1 MSLSFRLGAIVALAG
16 ATCLPVT
23 AFAAAP
29 DEIDPATNARP
40 APAVIAPLEYEL
52 GTELVVRD
60 WVLRVSQTYAETI
73 ARAHAEGAEQALAA
87 YADLKAAKSCGQFP
101 EMHVILDAPVHPSD
115 LSVVSDAQV
124 FSASVNIGGK
134 WAKAFVVQGGLPAPK
149 P

>member
-1 MSLSFRLGAIVALAG
+1 MSLSFRLGVIVALAG
-16 ATCLPVT
+16 ASYLPAPV
-23 AFAAAP
+23 FAAAP
-29 DEIDPATNARP
+29 EEIDPAANARA

-60 WVLRVSQTYAETI
+60 WVLCVSQTYAETI

-101 EMHVILDAPVHPSD
+101 EMHVILDAAVHLSD
-115 LSVVSDAQV
+115 SSVVSDAQV

-134 WAKAFVVQGGLPAPK
+134 WAKAFVIQGSLPP
-149 P
+149 PSP